1 MKENDIV
8 MCQVPANMPFAP
20 TTRPDCQWLRKSFL
34 KDKIYT
40 GGGGGGVQE
49 EVSQKI
55 EEG

>member
-34 KDKIYT
+34 KDKIFT
-40 GGGGGGVQE
+40 GGGGGVQE

-55 EEG
+55 VEG